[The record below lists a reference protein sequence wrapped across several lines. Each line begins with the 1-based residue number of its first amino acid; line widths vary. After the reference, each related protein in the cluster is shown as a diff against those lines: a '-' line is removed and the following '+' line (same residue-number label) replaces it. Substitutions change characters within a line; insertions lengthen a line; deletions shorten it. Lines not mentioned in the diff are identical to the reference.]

1 MRIVENVFADY
12 IHLAVSKRPAAKA
25 RKPSP
30 TKRPARKRGYHHGD
44 LRAAMVRATLAIIAE
59 EGLEALS
66 VRAAA
71 QRAGVSAGAPFRHF
85 ASRRAL
91 LTAVAEEATET
102 LAQDVMAAIAAAPM
116 DKPALVLRAIAFAYL
131 NWAIANPAQ
140 FEAIS
145 DRRQI
150 DYEASPVLRARN
162 DDIRAML
169 DRHIAAALM
178 ASARPASRS
187 EVETI
192 RIEMRALGYGLARM
206 FIDGHFFDWTIEGAD
221 PRATMERVIDQFIG
235 RLAEARGRPKVGR
248 RQNSG

>member
-1 MRIVENVFADY
+1 M
-12 IHLAVSKRPAAKA
+12 SKNITVKMS
-25 RKPSP
+25 KPSP
-30 TKRPARKRGYHHGD
+30 RKRPARKRGYHHGD
-44 LRAAMVRATLAIIAE
+44 LRAAMVKATLAIIAE

-91 LTAVAEEATET
+91 LTAVAEEATEK
-102 LAQDVMAAIAAAPM
+102 LAQDVTAAIAAAPM

-150 DYEASPVLRARN
+150 DYEASPILRTRN

-169 DRHIAAALM
+169 DHHIAAALM
-178 ASARPASRS
+178 ASGRRPQNDEIA
-187 EVETI
+187 TI

-206 FIDGHFFDWTIEGAD
+206 FIDGHFSDWTIEGAT

-235 RLAEARGRPKVGR
+235 RLAEARGRPPVGR
-248 RQNSG
+248 RQNAG